1 MDSQPTVSELSD
13 DGEHVD
19 ELSDEAT
26 VQQNPRIRKA
36 CSEEE
41 IVLSPAQWRQ
51 KMSRIVG
58 SICGC
63 ARQRVGAARQTS
75 CFKQF
80 AGEVEELVKLQV
92 RLHGLHKQD
101 MDDEARVTN

>member
-26 VQQNPRIRKA
+26 VQQNPRIGKA
-36 CSEEE
+36 RSEEE
-41 IVLSPAQWRQ
+41 VLSPAQWRQ
-51 KMSRIVG
+51 KMSRVMG

-63 ARQRVGAARQTS
+63 ARQRVGVARQTS

-80 AGEVEELVKLQV
+80 SGEVEQLVELQV
-92 RLHGLHKQD
+92 RLHRLHKQD
-101 MDDEARVTN
+101 MGDEARVTN